1 MQSRADRLKR
11 RPAVKAVGRVGRQQ
25 EAAVSSYGAP
35 QKAPQGHAALQA
47 GLLAGEVSEALL

>member
-25 EAAVSSYGAP
+25 EAAVSGYRAP
-35 QKAPQGHAALQA
+35 QKAPQGHAALPS
-47 GLLAGEVSEALL
+47 GLFADEIPEALL